1 MWFWKISAYL
11 FKTGEAREA
20 KDPLLS
26 GESWIPGK
34 KNNKTNQI
42 NAALYSA
49 QGGKNAALCADHLEP
64 AIKKLQGL
72 KEQAF

>member
-1 MWFWKISAYL
+1 MWFWKISTYL

-34 KNNKTNQI
+34 KQQNKP

-49 QGGKNAALCADHLEP
+49 QGGQNAALCADHLEP